1 MHPWPTLAPPLSTPT
16 LILLRL
22 AFFLFS
28 FVVVKD
34 IVRKS
39 WKKSDGMEVTTGMDG
54 GRKRETVERA
64 LEEQGWVG
72 GVEGGRGGSGEGEG
86 ISEKSKGI

>member
-64 LEEQGWVG
+64 LEEQRWVG
-72 GVEGGRGGSGEGEG
+72 GG
-86 ISEKSKGI
+86 